1 MSPVFRRGQRV
12 CRRDDPSRVYI
23 VAGQSGGSVD
33 VSIVDGTF
41 RRYTTINVEDLVL
54 AGPDTSGPGTSGQET
69 SGQEPSSGNAAK
81 D

>member
-23 VAGQSGGSVD
+23 VAGQSGSTVD

-41 RRYTTINVEDLVL
+41 RRYTTVNAEDLTL
-54 AGPDTSGPGTSGQET
+54 AGPETPGGDAVE
-69 SGQEPSSGNAAK
+69 G
-81 D
+81 

>member
-54 AGPDTSGPGTSGQET
+54 AGPDTSGPEMSG
-69 SGQEPSSGNAAK
+69 GDVAK